1 MLKGFRQPS
10 LLLMNILYLLMRLYT
25 VNGCLEFAN
34 SGCKLGIATIA
45 VPKSQLGIL
54 YAYLSRTLSNSAGYY
69 FLRTTWESWR
79 GDCNSSTCELEITKN
94 NLKYTSNEYKNT
106 LHFVCSKHFADANW
120 MPRSFQYRSGFF
132 RWGSLV
138 WGFAKKTQDF
148 DLHLSFRDRKW
159 VDDD

>member
-10 LLLMNILYLLMRLYT
+10 LLLMNILNLLMRLYT

-94 NLKYTSNEYKNT
+94 NLNILVMNIKT
-106 LHFVCSKHFADANW
+106 LFILFAANILQT
-120 MPRSFQYRSGFF
+120 PIECRGRFSID
-132 RWGSLV
+132 
-138 WGFAKKTQDF
+138 QDF
-148 DLHLSFRDRKW
+148 FDEDLWYGGLPKKRKILICIFHSAIENE
-159 VDDD
+159 